1 MGKKLS
7 KIKVGMSV
15 KQLTDLFGQPNFILN
30 QSAVMGMF
38 GSVAGKKPANLATR
52 ENRVFKTQYGE
63 FHTII
68 QDRV

>member
-1 MGKKLS
+1 MAKKLS

-30 QSAVMGMF
+30 QSAMMEMF
-38 GSVAGKKPANLATR
+38 GSVAGNTPANLVAR

-68 QDRV
+68 

>member
-1 MGKKLS
+1 MAKKLS

-15 KQLTDLFGQPNFILN
+15 KQLIDLFGQPNFILN
-30 QSAVMGMF
+30 QSAMMEMF
-38 GSVAGKKPANLATR
+38 GLVAGNTPANLVAR

-68 QDRV
+68 